1 MLTSRIGAHASSVGM
16 PPRWMTAAAPAQ
28 AAVIAAMS
36 VTDAVTDSSPGPGDG
51 ASGVTSSSRSTR
63 PGLASRARS
72 MVPTWPAAPVMR
84 IVGTRH
90 EPTPAGLAGAGR
102 GHRRPVPGGV
112 DAPGGFGGVYNRIMI
127 TTDELRRTLGP
138 LGIWMPPPARI
149 GIEPESYAREIE
161 AAGFTSVWYPGMN
174 SPADLAAVE
183 PALAATE
190 RLVLGTGIASVWT
203 WAPAELAAAAERL
216 ENLYPGRFIL
226 GLGVSHAPAVEA
238 AGQAY
243 VKPYAKMV
251 RFLGEMPATAA
262 PVILAALG
270 PKMLELSRDRAAG
283 AHPYFSPPEH
293 TAIARQVLGPAPLL
307 VPEIAVSL
315 TPGDSGAAQ
324 ARDYAKMY
332 LRLPNYTGN
341 LRRLGYTDADIDG
354 GGSDRLMSDVVPH
367 GPEAS
372 LARIT
377 GHLDA
382 GGDHVVVQLIGE
394 GGRFAAGDLK
404 ALAELTT
411 GLR

>member
-1 MLTSRIGAHASSVGM
+1 
-16 PPRWMTAAAPAQ
+16 
-28 AAVIAAMS
+28 
-36 VTDAVTDSSPGPGDG
+36 
-51 ASGVTSSSRSTR
+51 
-63 PGLASRARS
+63 
-72 MVPTWPAAPVMR
+72 
-84 IVGTRH
+84 
-90 EPTPAGLAGAGR
+90 
-102 GHRRPVPGGV
+102 
-112 DAPGGFGGVYNRIMI
+112 MI

-149 GIEPESYAREIE
+149 GIDPGSYAREIE

-203 WAPAELAAAAERL
+203 WPPAELAAAAERL

-226 GLGVSHAPAVEA
+226 GLGVSHAPVVEA

-243 VKPYAKMV
+243 VKPYAKMA
-251 RFLGEMPATAA
+251 RFLDELPATAA
-262 PVILAALG
+262 PLILAALG
-270 PKMLELSRDRAAG
+270 PKMLELSRDRAGG

-293 TAIARQVLGPAPLL
+293 TAVARRVLGPAPML
-307 VPEIAVSL
+307 VPEIALSL
-315 TPGDSGAAQ
+315 TSGDNGAAQ
-324 ARDYAKMY
+324 ARDYAKFY

-341 LRRLGYTDADIDG
+341 LRRLGYTDADIEG

-404 ALAELTT
+404 ALAELTK